1 MRNGQLWYCHFP
13 LILTIYRHEHLY
25 QSIEEKLI
33 RSDDLPKDK
42 VGMARLILDSN
53 IILCTLSMM
62 LNPKLRNNGTFSIV
76 PPRCLVIDEASQINA
91 FEFMVTRAL
100 HLQNPNVTAFS
111 AN

>member
-1 MRNGQLWYCHFP
+1 MVSCSHCHFA

-25 QSIEEKLI
+25 LSIEEKLI

-42 VGMARLILDSN
+42 VGMARLILDSKV
-53 IILCTLSMM
+53 ILCTLSMM
-62 LNPKLRNNGTFSIV
+62 LNPKLRSNGTFSIV

-91 FEFMVTRAL
+91 FEFMVTRVL
-100 HLQNPNVTAFS
+100 HLQNPNVTSFP